1 MIRINIIC
9 IGKIKEKYFTD
20 AISEYAKRLTA
31 FCKFSVTELAEEKI
45 RNNNPNQAEIS
56 EVIEAEGE
64 RILKK
69 IGAGDYVVAMCIE
82 GRQLSSEEL
91 SAMLDNAALTG
102 KSTVDFI
109 IGGSYGLYDKV
120 KSRADFKLSMSR
132 MTFPHQMAR
141 MVLSEQIYRAFE
153 ISTNGKYHK

>member
-31 FCKFSVTELAEEKI
+31 FCKFAVVELAEEKI
-45 RNNNPNQAEIS
+45 RNNNPNGAEIS

-69 IGAGDYVVAMCIE
+69 IGAGDYAVAMCIE
-82 GRQLSSEEL
+82 GKQLSSEEL
-91 SAMLDNAALTG
+91 SDNAQQCG
-102 KSTVDFI
+102 NYRKKY
-109 IGGSYGLYDKV
+109 GGFYY
-120 KSRADFKLSMSR
+120 RRKLR
-132 MTFPHQMAR
+132 T
-141 MVLSEQIYRAFE
+141 
-153 ISTNGKYHK
+153 